1 MITNLQIVLYVC
13 MGNLMKKHYSGV
25 SSQCCVGKIS
35 PLVFETSLLEFE
47 LTPLAFEI
55 SPLEFEIFILEL
67 YTD

>member
-25 SSQCCVGKIS
+25 SSQYCVGKTS
-35 PLVFETSLLEFE
+35 PLEFETFPLEFE
-47 LTPLAFEI
+47 LTPLEFEI